1 MRIRLDRYEIKNVS
15 FQTRSILYFL
25 IGAPLILVG
34 SFFLL
39 IGFLILIMPDGGD
52 LWARRSGFFLVLFMG
67 LVPLGLGVLGIW
79 RGIVMRGRIRN
90 LREIATLGRTKA
102 VMVRADVQNALGL
115 GPAAAERVMLEA
127 ITDGILVPGEEDH
140 RNPSAAPPPMYTSM
154 GPPTPPLHSAPTM
167 AVPPVGVGRVF
178 GGTYQLEAPLG
189 AGGMGEV
196 WIAKH
201 LRTGRKYALKLLPQ
215 DSRMLPDAI
224 RRFEREA
231 LAASA
236 LGHPNIVAVHDFNL
250 DSGVHYMIMDL
261 LEGETLEARL
271 MRLGCL
277 PWEDAKRI
285 GLELA
290 SALGAAH
297 AAGLL
302 HRDLKPANVLL
313 ARSPEGTERAVLL
326 DFGLVKP
333 LDEVAIS
340 KITMAGAA
348 MGTPM
353 YMSPEQARGEGLD
366 ARSDLYALGAVLFEV
381 LTGAPPFFDRTLAGV
396 YARLLNELPPAASSV
411 SSQRCPPAFDA
422 LLAATLAKNP
432 AERPPDARAFAA
444 ALAQVED
451 NAPATQRIA

>member
-1 MRIRLDRYEIKNVS
+1 
-15 FQTRSILYFL
+15 
-25 IGAPLILVG
+25 
-34 SFFLL
+34 
-39 IGFLILIMPDGGD
+39 
-52 LWARRSGFFLVLFMG
+52 
-67 LVPLGLGVLGIW
+67 
-79 RGIVMRGRIRN
+79 
-90 LREIATLGRTKA
+90 
-102 VMVRADVQNALGL
+102 
-115 GPAAAERVMLEA
+115 MLEA

-154 GPPTPPLHSAPTM
+154 GPPTPPLHSAPTVT
-167 AVPPVGVGRVF
+167 VPPVGVGRVF

-196 WIAKH
+196 WIARH

-411 SSQRCPPAFDA
+411 SSQRCPPAFDT

>member
-15 FQTRSILYFL
+15 LQTRSILYFL
-25 IGAPLILVG
+25 AGVPLILVG

-39 IGFLILIMPDGGD
+39 IGFLILIMPDGSD
-52 LWARRSGFFLVLFMG
+52 LWARRSGFVLVLFLG
-67 LVPLGLGVLGIW
+67 IPPVGLGAVAIW
-79 RGIVMRGRIRN
+79 RGIVVRGRIRN
-90 LREIATLGRTKA
+90 LRELATLGRTKA
-102 VMVRADVQNALGL
+102 NMMREDVQHALGL
-115 GPAAAERVMLEA
+115 GPAAAERVMLDA
-127 ITDGILVPGEEDH
+127 VTDGILVPGDEDH
-140 RNPSAAPPPMYTSM
+140 RHPSAAPPAHPSM
-154 GPPTPPLHSAPTM
+154 APPTLPVHSAPTM
-167 AVPPVGVGRVF
+167 MLPPIGVGRVF

-215 DSRMLPDAI
+215 DARMQPDAI

-271 MRLGCL
+271 TRVGSV

-290 SALGAAH
+290 SALTAAH

-313 ARSPEGTERAVLL
+313 ARSSDGTERAVLL

-333 LDEVAIS
+333 LDDVAIS
-340 KITMAGAA
+340 KITVAGAA

-353 YMSPEQARGEGLD
+353 YMSPEQARGEALD
-366 ARSDLYALGAVLFEV
+366 ARSDLYALGAVLFEM

-422 LLAATLAKNP
+422 LLASALAKNP
-432 AERPPDARAFAA
+432 EGRPADARAFAA
-444 ALAQVED
+444 ALAQIED
-451 NAPATQRIA
+451 AAPATQRIA

>member
-15 FQTRSILYFL
+15 LQTRSIVYFL
-25 IGAPLILVG
+25 AGVPLILVG

-52 LWARRSGFFLVLFMG
+52 LWARRSGFVLVLFLG
-67 LVPLGLGVLGIW
+67 LVPVGLGAVAIW

-102 VMVRADVQNALGL
+102 IMVREDVQAALGL
-115 GPAAAERVMLEA
+115 GPQAAERVMLEA
-127 ITDGILVPGEEDH
+127 LTDGILVPGEEDQ
-140 RNPSAAPPPMYTSM
+140 RSPTVSAPAYASM

-167 AVPPVGVGRVF
+167 AVPSVGVGRVF

-196 WIAKH
+196 WIARH

-215 DSRMLPDAI
+215 DSRMQPDAI

-236 LGHPNIVAVHDFNL
+236 LGHPNIVAVHDFNQ
-250 DSGVHYMIMDL
+250 DSGVHYMVMDL

-271 MRLGCL
+271 MRVGSL

-290 SALGAAH
+290 SALSAAH
-297 AAGLL
+297 DAGLL
-302 HRDLKPANVLL
+302 HRDVKPANVLL
-313 ARSPEGTERAVLL
+313 ARSKEGPERAVLL

-333 LDEVAIS
+333 LDDVAVS
-340 KITMAGAA
+340 RITVAGSA

-353 YMSPEQARGEGLD
+353 YMSPEQARGEALD

-422 LLAATLAKNP
+422 LLAATLAKSP
-432 AERPPDARAFAA
+432 SARPPDARAFAA

-451 NAPATQRIA
+451 GAPVTQRIA